1 MSMEERLAGWTPARL
16 IEHIAAASE
25 AMAWQAGV
33 GGRETAGAIISYLAL
48 KPEHIEPFLTGGIM
62 ELPSEWMDGGRL
74 TWHGMN
80 GRIVHPDEVRA
91 ARGAR
96 RIREAALLTS
106 PDNGERE

>member
-1 MSMEERLAGWTPARL
+1 MSIEERLADWTPARL

-48 KPEHIEPFLTGGIM
+48 KPEHIEPFLNGGIS

-80 GRIVHPDEVRA
+80 GKIVHPTEVREARA
-91 ARGAR
+91 ARRAR
-96 RIREAALLTS
+96 EEAEGRLS
-106 PDNGERE
+106 V